1 MRYFKDSVSSTGSYK
16 RGPVSSRITRVEH
29 LVHSNA
35 REATL
40 SVFPFV
46 YLSSFDRVFLH
57 ESPIERIRWVSAEEI
72 IYPLERRLA
81 EAVIDDKS
89 REKCLHFILRDGE
102 GPLKYI

>member
-1 MRYFKDSVSSTGSYK
+1 MSMKKLVGEMISKIVSLPRDHTKEDRYQVGLL
-16 RGPVSSRITRVEH
+16 RVEH

-57 ESPIERIRWVSAEEI
+57 ESPVMVVVS
-72 IYPLERRLA
+72 RRTN
-81 EAVIDDKS
+81 
-89 REKCLHFILRDGE
+89 
-102 GPLKYI
+102 

>member
-29 LVHSNA
+29 LVHSNSP
-35 REATL
+35 EATL

-57 ESPIERIRWVSAEEI
+57 EGPIERIRWVSAEEI

-81 EAVIDDKS
+81 EAVIDDKI